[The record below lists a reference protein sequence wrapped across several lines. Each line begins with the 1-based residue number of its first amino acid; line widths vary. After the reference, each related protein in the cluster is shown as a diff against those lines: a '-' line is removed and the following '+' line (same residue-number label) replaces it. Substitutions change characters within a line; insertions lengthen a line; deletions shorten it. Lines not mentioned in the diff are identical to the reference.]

1 MDCAI
6 YGGFDEAYVT
16 IFPKHEGLIRLLEK
30 YGFENF
36 GKKGD
41 EIVLVKDFT
50 VFKDDIYLDYPMIKT
65 NDSRKY
71 LLSIRPK
78 YHTPLFSD
86 SILKTEERDSA
97 ELIKDVSYSN
107 SIHKI
112 YVCTMPD
119 TSELH
124 SGDLVAIY
132 RTSDIPGRARFRSVV
147 TSICVVEEVKYK
159 SDFTNINDFLE
170 YVKSYCIL
178 STEELVKLF
187 QNECLVVIKM
197 TYNVALSKRV
207 TRGMLLDNA
216 NMSSNTYWGFMQLTD
231 AQFDYILKEGK
242 VNENFIVD

>member
-1 MDCAI
+1 
-6 YGGFDEAYVT
+6 
-16 IFPKHEGLIRLLEK
+16 
-30 YGFENF
+30 
-36 GKKGD
+36 
-41 EIVLVKDFT
+41 
-50 VFKDDIYLDYPMIKT
+50 
-65 NDSRKY
+65 
-71 LLSIRPK
+71 
-78 YHTPLFSD
+78 
-86 SILKTEERDSA
+86 
-97 ELIKDVSYSN
+97 
-107 SIHKI
+107 
-112 YVCTMPD
+112 MPD